1 MAPPMAFDSTL
12 KSEEL
17 LIMNAPLIVFPVQ
30 EFSSGSPM
38 AKNRGAVALCT
49 SMLPLI
55 LLLQMYGVKPAE
67 YVPVIEIPPLICAVQ
82 MSASEKAPAGVVQ
95 TALASMSM
103 PPLIVEVAPAIGA
116 PLVVALRSSSP
127 HGKSTMPPL
136 TVPFV
141 N

>member
-1 MAPPMAFDSTL
+1 MLGGSPGSGGRITVPSEHFKLPPIALPFSSSVLALSRTDPPMAFDSTL

-95 TALASMSM
+95 TALASM
-103 PPLIVEVAPAIGA
+103 
-116 PLVVALRSSSP
+116 
-127 HGKSTMPPL
+127 
-136 TVPFV
+136 
-141 N
+141 